1 MTDPRFMSIVSG
13 DSSAPPT
20 ASSLHGAAVS
30 GRPGPHRFSWD
41 RFARRCSRSRRRG
54 AVETSVEAHADATL
68 DVVVTPPAVLVGRVR
83 SARMDRADGRTPRH
97 LRALFEDR
105 GARRRSGLPPASAH
119 PPAHVAGS
127 WHWLD
132 GPGPVV
138 PPTLWLLSAGDAR
151 GATEGFG
158 LAGARTGPAGF
169 ASRRPPFGS
178 VWSCSLTC
186 LFYVRPWP
194 SGFWVGGRPFG
205 TR

>member
-1 MTDPRFMSIVSG
+1 M
-13 DSSAPPT
+13 AE
-20 ASSLHGAAVS
+20 
-30 GRPGPHRFSWD
+30 RPAIFEPYSKTVG
-41 RFARRCSRSRRRG
+41 
-54 AVETSVEAHADATL
+54 L
-68 DVVVTPPAVLVGRVR
+68 DDVQ
-83 SARMDRADGRTPRH
+83 DC
-97 LRALFEDR
+97 LR
-105 GARRRSGLPPASAH
+105 PAH